1 LSQNYPNP
9 FNPSTEIRYNVPK
22 TSPVKLAVYDV
33 MGRLVRTLVDQTM
46 SAGAQ
51 RTTWNGKDNNGQ
63 TVSSGVY
70 FYHIQ
75 ADGFTATKKMVM
87 MK

>member
-1 LSQNYPNP
+1 
-9 FNPSTEIRYNVPK
+9 
-22 TSPVKLAVYDV
+22 
-33 MGRLVRTLVDQTM
+33 MGRLVRTLIDQNVD
-46 SAGAQ
+46 AGAH
-51 RTTWNGKDNNGQ
+51 RAIWNGRDNSGQ